1 MSKVLPF
8 RVLTKIFILLSLS
21 YSRSPLSTSS
31 FYSPI
36 RKGFIYIY
44 ICMYVYA
51 ATVPKRA
58 TFDVK
63 GMHEIKQVRIY
74 EGISGNLLSRGFS
87 FFSYIFR

>member
-1 MSKVLPF
+1 MYV
-8 RVLTKIFILLSLS
+8 
-21 YSRSPLSTSS
+21 
-31 FYSPI
+31 
-36 RKGFIYIY
+36 
-44 ICMYVYA
+44 CMYVYA